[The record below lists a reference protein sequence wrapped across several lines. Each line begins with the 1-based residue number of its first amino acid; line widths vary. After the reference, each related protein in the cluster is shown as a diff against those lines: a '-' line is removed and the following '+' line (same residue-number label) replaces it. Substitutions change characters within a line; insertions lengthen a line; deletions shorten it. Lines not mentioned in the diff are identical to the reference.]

1 MSEEEKIDQE
11 PESNEIPE
19 MKTEPVSTDQ
29 SPVQNKENMEVYHH
43 PDLHHKKKKWHE
55 YFLEFLMIFLAV
67 TLGFFA
73 ENLREFISDKGHVR
87 QLSAQL
93 VHDLKTDTSVLEYNI
108 EQDLLLIKKTDSLFF
123 LLQEPLSKLDS
134 KKLQDFILACYN
146 IHLFQASSGAML
158 AVKNEL
164 HLKQFANSDITLFIS
179 NYESDEALLKKVE
192 EFQMANLKEYIQ
204 DFMTAH
210 FTSANAYS
218 ALSEG
223 SIKNGDLRNISQN
236 DLTQLSINVTFVK
249 NYNATLAGKSKQL
262 KDRATEFIQ
271 YVQKEFE

>member
-1 MSEEEKIDQE
+1 
-11 PESNEIPE
+11 
-19 MKTEPVSTDQ
+19 
-29 SPVQNKENMEVYHH
+29 
-43 PDLHHKKKKWHE
+43 
-55 YFLEFLMIFLAV
+55 
-67 TLGFFA
+67 
-73 ENLREFISDKGHVR
+73 
-87 QLSAQL
+87 
-93 VHDLKTDTSVLEYNI
+93 
-108 EQDLLLIKKTDSLFF
+108 
-123 LLQEPLSKLDS
+123 
-134 KKLQDFILACYN
+134 
-146 IHLFQASSGAML
+146 
-158 AVKNEL
+158 
-164 HLKQFANSDITLFIS
+164 
-179 NYESDEALLKKVE
+179 
-192 EFQMANLKEYIQ
+192 MANLKEYIQ

>member
-1 MSEEEKIDQE
+1 MSEEEKIDEE
-11 PESNEIPE
+11 PKSNEIPE
-19 MKTEPVSTDQ
+19 MTPEPVSTDQ

-93 VHDLKTDTSVLEYNI
+93 IHDLKTDTSEIEYNI

-123 LLQEPLSKLDS
+123 LLQEPLSKLDT
-134 KKLQDFILACYN
+134 KKLQDFILAIYN

-179 NYESDEALLKKVE
+179 KYETDVSLLKTVE

-210 FTSANAYS
+210 FTPVNAYS
-218 ALSEG
+218 ALSDG
-223 SIKNGDLRNISQN
+223 IITNGDLRNITQN

-249 NYNATLAGKSKQL
+249 NYNSTLVDKSRQL
-262 KDRATEFIQ
+262 KDRASEFIQ
-271 YVQKEFE
+271 YIQKEFE